1 MTLSSLTLY
10 GPNATWWARGLGI
23 VGGALFAL
31 CLGLLACDFPLEKL
45 FAEKSPA
52 TVGNG
57 ATCRTHFDELLRSTA
72 NASDKSSILGVWP
85 TEVRLAG
92 RLCLVVTGIASKGS
106 ESQLVA
112 TLNEKKYGAD
122 RAKQRYDSA
131 VSAATNA
138 RQELANAEA
147 KANVAEREKAP
158 DVEQLRASALK
169 LAADSDE
176 KEKLRTAA
184 FDALT
189 VANKAYEDA
198 AAEANRGAPV
208 VDVTLFLN
216 ERRTPLIAKAM
227 ATSGPQL
234 LTYEFGQ
241 IADANTDDAKFW
253 RDLVARNTK
262 WGAMPLSIGISRS
275 QSTVAEQTAPKIEV
289 NLRVYWLSI
298 ALIGGSAMIL
308 LVAAFVI
315 FAANSAILRD
325 SNLMAVREYSALADV
340 RTKAAAAK
348 AAADAAPGD
357 ETLKAQA
364 SKTAD
369 AMEKATRDASYPS
382 GTFSLGRCQ
391 MALWLGLTTVGFIF
405 IWLTLGLYRNV
416 VTDAV
421 LVLLGINSATG
432 LAAMVIDG
440 PAGSQ
445 ASPTQGFLRDLTS
458 DGKSPAL
465 HRIQVLIWT
474 CILALIFAW
483 NAATDFL
490 FVDFDTKLLLLMGI
504 ASSTYL
510 GFKTQEPPPAPPK

>member
-253 RDLVARNTK
+253 RDLVAFSWNITTAEGRDGVRDLLEATLAHTDPQGLRAAEPPT
-262 WGAMPLSIGISRS
+262 GADGVDEAWIEFETAVGRGRGHLRLQDGKGWTLLTTLYELTGHEEPVRDRRPKGAEHGIHRDRETWRDRREREARERLRQARGHLAQAFAGAQPPASRQVHRHVAIAKVEPLR
-275 QSTVAEQTAPKIEV
+275 
-289 NLRVYWLSI
+289 
-298 ALIGGSAMIL
+298 
-308 LVAAFVI
+308 
-315 FAANSAILRD
+315 
-325 SNLMAVREYSALADV
+325 LAQ
-340 RTKAAAAK
+340 AAAGATGAATPLGKHAQEIYK
-348 AAADAAPGD
+348 AFDAAGH
-357 ETLKAQA
+357 
-364 SKTAD
+364 
-369 AMEKATRDASYPS
+369 
-382 GTFSLGRCQ
+382 GG
-391 MALWLGLTTVGFIF
+391 
-405 IWLTLGLYRNV
+405 
-416 VTDAV
+416 
-421 LVLLGINSATG
+421 
-432 LAAMVIDG
+432 
-440 PAGSQ
+440 
-445 ASPTQGFLRDLTS
+445 
-458 DGKSPAL
+458 
-465 HRIQVLIWT
+465 
-474 CILALIFAW
+474 
-483 NAATDFL
+483 
-490 FVDFDTKLLLLMGI
+490 VDFSGI
-504 ASSTYL
+504 IQHVRSLA
-510 GFKTQEPPPAPPK
+510 GK